1 MNTNEEEI
9 QYDKEF
15 IGKIIDKMEKFRKEL
30 KNLLNNSIMDNTEI
44 QNKSLKLQKELDAI
58 ILELWDEY
66 ENFVDAE
73 IDEMI
78 KTGKRPDEDEENE

>member
-1 MNTNEEEI
+1 MNTEI
-9 QYDKEF
+9 QNDKKF

-30 KNLLNNSIMDNTEI
+30 KTLLNNSIMDEKV
-44 QNKSLKLQKELDAI
+44 QNESLKLQKKLDAI

-66 ENFVDAE
+66 EIFVDAE

-78 KTGKRPDEDEENE
+78 RTGK